1 MTTAPLRPRH
11 PIVAR
16 LLGACLLLSACAGD
30 DPEGSATDTSA
41 SGTETE
47 SESAGACELAA
58 AGVTIPD
65 APYFAAGYDDPA
77 SQLDAASCEVAAA
90 GFACAV
96 DGGELLV
103 DVDSVFAGLATPPW
117 QVGDT
122 VSLTTS
128 LVGPSRGAMAVRAA
142 DATLLALALWMVDM
156 TASEEPLTL
165 TFEDAGCEGDVPP
178 LQVRYAVDAQSV
190 TILGSDTATL
200 GDLQIFQ
207 QEAANHGSYTAG
219 EIQDAVTVAVLRTN

>member
-41 SGTETE
+41 SGAETETE

-77 SQLDAASCEVAAA
+77 SQLDAASCEVTAA

-96 DGGELLV
+96 DGGELPCFV
-103 DVDSVFAGLATPPW
+103 AASTGELAATGVAIEETPTPEIPTLAEEE
-117 QVGDT
+117 QPAADEEAPVARRRRGAPRED
-122 VSLTTS
+122 
-128 LVGPSRGAMAVRAA
+128 GPSTSPREANEPTEPRGATGIR
-142 DATLLALALWMVDM
+142 D
-156 TASEEPLTL
+156 E
-165 TFEDAGCEGDVPP
+165 F
-178 LQVRYAVDAQSV
+178 
-190 TILGSDTATL
+190 
-200 GDLQIFQ
+200 
-207 QEAANHGSYTAG
+207 
-219 EIQDAVTVAVLRTN
+219 